1 MATLLIASRKQT
13 MNVAVSAAMFSKVL
27 IANRGEIACRVLR
40 TCRRLGIRT
49 VAIYSDAD
57 QGALHTELADEAVRI
72 GPAPVKESYLQIE
85 AVVAAAKQTGAEGIH
100 PGYGLLS
107 ERSAFARAVAA
118 AGVVFIGPPP
128 EVLDALGDKM
138 KARHVAKAAGVAS
151 VPGLD
156 EPLPLDDA
164 SALPLAREHG
174 DRIGY
179 PIIIKAVGGGGGIG
193 MQIVDSADKLE
204 RAMKTCADR
213 ARSAFGDARVYLERY
228 IASPKHIE
236 VQGLADGL
244 GGVMSLGEREC
255 SVQRRHQK
263 IVEESPSPAPF
274 FRDTAGSARRTAV
287 EEAALKVFRH
297 AGYVGAGTCEFIVG
311 EDGQAFFLEVN
322 ARLQVEHPVTE
333 MCTGVD
339 LVEQQLRIAAGD
351 GWSPALAQGTPVRRG
366 HSVEVRLYAEDPAK
380 SFAPQP
386 GKLAKLVWPETADDL
401 RVETGFRQG
410 DTVTPFYDPLLAK
423 IVAHGA
429 SRDKAIDRLDRAL
442 AATEVELLGPKGPA
456 QTNLAFLRKVLSSGP
471 FREGRYDTHFAEVLA
486 KEK

>member
-1 MATLLIASRKQT
+1 M
-13 MNVAVSAAMFSKVL
+13 
-27 IANRGEIACRVLR
+27 
-40 TCRRLGIRT
+40 
-49 VAIYSDAD
+49 
-57 QGALHTELADEAVRI
+57 HTTLADEAVRV
-72 GPAPVKESYLQIE
+72 GPAPVKESYLQID
-85 AVVAAAKQTGAEGIH
+85 AVVAAARQTGAQAIH

-107 ERSAFARAVAA
+107 ERSAFARAVGD
-118 AGVVFIGPPP
+118 AGLVFIGPSP
-128 EVLDALGDKM
+128 EVLDVLGDKM

-164 SALPLAREHG
+164 SALAMAKDHG
-174 DRIGY
+174 ERMGY

-193 MQIVDSADKLE
+193 MQIVESADKLE

-213 ARSAFGDARVYLERY
+213 ARSAFGDARVYLEKY
-228 IASPKHIE
+228 IVSPKHIE
-236 VQGLADGL
+236 VQGLSDGR

-263 IVEESPSPAPF
+263 IVEESPSFAPF
-274 FRDTAGSARRTAV
+274 FRDAAGGERRRAV

-311 EDGQAFFLEVN
+311 EDGRAFFLEVN

-339 LVEQQLRIAAGD
+339 LVEEQLRIAAGE
-351 GWSPALAQGTPVRRG
+351 GFSSGLAAGPPARRG
-366 HSVEVRLYAEDPAK
+366 HAVEARVYAEDPAK

-386 GKLAKLVWPETADDL
+386 GKLEKLTWPEESADL

-410 DTVTPFYDPLLAK
+410 NTVTPFYDPLLAK

-429 SRDKAIDRLDRAL
+429 SRDAAIERLDHAL
-442 AATEVELLGPKGPA
+442 GATEIGLVGPKGPA
-456 QTNLAFLRKVLSSGP
+456 QTNLAFLRQVLASSP
-471 FREGRYDTHFAEVLA
+471 FRAGTYDTHFAEALA
-486 KEK
+486 KGR

>member
-1 MATLLIASRKQT
+1 
-13 MNVAVSAAMFSKVL
+13 MFSKVL
-27 IANRGEIACRVLR
+27 VANRGEIACRVMR
-40 TCRRLGIRT
+40 TCRRLGIKT

-57 QGALHTELADEAVRI
+57 QGALHAELADEAVRV

-85 AVVAAAKQTGAEGIH
+85 AVVAAAQQTGAQAIH

-107 ERSAFARAVAA
+107 ERSAFARAVAE
-118 AGVVFIGPPP
+118 AGIVFIGPPP

-164 SALPLAREHG
+164 ALPIAREAAEK
-174 DRIGY
+174 IGY

-193 MQIVDSADKLE
+193 MQIVESADKLE

-213 ARSAFGDARVYLERY
+213 AKSAFGDARVYLERY
-228 IASPKHIE
+228 VKSPKHIE
-236 VQGLADGL
+236 VQGLADGK

-263 IVEESPSPAPF
+263 IVEESPSQAPF

-287 EEAALKVFRH
+287 EEAALRVFRQ

-311 EDGQAFFLEVN
+311 DDGEAFFLEVN

-339 LVEQQLRIAAGD
+339 LVEEQLRIAAGE
-351 GWSPALAQGTPVRRG
+351 GWTDKLAQGSPARSG
-366 HSVEVRLYAEDPAK
+366 SSIEVRLYAEDPAK
-380 SFAPQP
+380 MFAPQP
-386 GKLAKLVWPETADDL
+386 GKLTKLVWPEAGADL
-401 RVETGFRQG
+401 RIETGFKQG
-410 DTVTPFYDPLLAK
+410 DTITPFYDPLIAK
-423 IVAHGA
+423 VVAHGPR
-429 SRDKAIDRLDRAL
+429 RDAAIARLDRAL
-442 AATEVELLGPKGPA
+442 ADTQVELMGPKGPA
-456 QTNLAFLRKVLSSGP
+456 QTNLAFLRKVLASEP
-471 FREGRYDTHFAEVLA
+471 FKNGTYDTHFAEALA
-486 KEK
+486 KGK

>member
-1 MATLLIASRKQT
+1 
-13 MNVAVSAAMFSKVL
+13 MFSKVL

-57 QGALHTELADEAVRI
+57 EGAMHAALADETVRV
-72 GPAPVKESYLQIE
+72 GPASVKESYLQID
-85 AVVAAAKQTGAEGIH
+85 AVVAAAKQTGAEAVH

-107 ERSAFARAVAA
+107 ERSSFARAVAD
-118 AGVVFIGPPP
+118 AGIVFIGPPP

-156 EPLPLDDA
+156 EPLPLDEGG
-164 SALPLAREHG
+164 ALELAREHG

-193 MQIVDSADKLE
+193 MQIVESADKLE

-213 ARSAFGDARVYLERY
+213 ARSAFGDARVYMERY
-228 IASPKHIE
+228 LASPKHIE
-236 VQGLADGL
+236 VQGLCDGR
-244 GGVMSLGEREC
+244 GGAISLGEREC

-263 IVEESPSPAPF
+263 IMEESPSPAPF
-274 FRDTAGSARRTAV
+274 FRDAAGGARRSAV

-333 MCTGVD
+333 MCTGID
-339 LVEQQLRIAAGD
+339 LVEEQLRIAAGE
-351 GWSPALAQGTPVRRG
+351 GWSEKLAQGSPARRG
-366 HSVEVRLYAEDPAK
+366 HSIEVRLYAEDPAK

-386 GKLAKLVWPETADDL
+386 GKLSKLVWPETGADL
-401 RVETGFRQG
+401 RVETGFREG

-423 IVAHGA
+423 IVAHGS
-429 SRDKAIDRLDRAL
+429 SREGAIERLDRAL
-442 AATEVELLGPKGPA
+442 GTTEVELLGPKGPA
-456 QTNLAFLRKVLSSGP
+456 QTNLAFLRKVLASGP
-471 FREGRYDTHFAEVLA
+471 FRAGTYDTHFAEALA
-486 KEK
+486 KDK

>member
-1 MATLLIASRKQT
+1 M
-13 MNVAVSAAMFSKVL
+13 AVSAAMFSKVL
-27 IANRGEIACRVLR
+27 VANRGEIACRVMR

-57 QGALHTELADEAVRI
+57 QGSFHTELADEAVRV
-72 GPAPVKESYLQIE
+72 GPAAVKESYLQID
-85 AVVAAAKQTGAEGIH
+85 AVVAAAKQTGAQAVH

-107 ERSAFARAVAA
+107 ERSAFARAVAD
-118 AGVVFIGPPP
+118 AGIVFIGPPP
-128 EVLDALGDKM
+128 DVLDALGDKM

-156 EPLPLDDA
+156 EPLPVEDA
-164 SALPLAREHG
+164 SALSLAREHA

-193 MQIVDSADKLE
+193 MQLVESADKLE

-213 ARSAFGDARVYLERY
+213 AKSAFGDARVYLERY
-228 IASPKHIE
+228 VVSPKHIE
-236 VQGLADGL
+236 VQGLCDGK
-244 GGVMSLGEREC
+244 GNVMSLGEREC

-274 FRDTAGSARRTAV
+274 FRESAGSARRSGV
-287 EEAALKVFRH
+287 EEAALKIFRH

-311 EDGQAFFLEVN
+311 EDGQAYFLEVN

-339 LVEQQLRIAAGD
+339 LVEEQLRVAAGEGFTD
-351 GWSPALAQGTPVRRG
+351 TLKKGPPSRSG
-366 HSVEVRLYAEDPAK
+366 HSIEVRLYAEDPAK
-380 SFAPQP
+380 MFAPQP
-386 GKLAKLVWPETADDL
+386 GKLEKLVWPEAGADL

-410 DTVTPFYDPLLAK
+410 DTVTPYYDPLLAK
-423 IVAHGA
+423 IVSHGPDRTA
-429 SRDKAIDRLDRAL
+429 AIARLDRAL
-442 AATEVELLGPKGPA
+442 ATTQLELMGPKGPA
-456 QTNLAFLRKVLSSGP
+456 QTNLAFMRKVLASEP
-471 FREGRYDTHFAEVLA
+471 FRNGKYDTHFAEALA